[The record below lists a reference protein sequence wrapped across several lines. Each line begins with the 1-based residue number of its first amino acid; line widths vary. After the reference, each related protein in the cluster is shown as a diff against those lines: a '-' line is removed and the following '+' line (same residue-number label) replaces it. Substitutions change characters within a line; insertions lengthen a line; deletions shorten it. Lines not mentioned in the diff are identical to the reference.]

1 MASRFAIC
9 LLGTAAVIGS
19 ACAGS
24 PAAPS
29 VLDGIWGGDHVT
41 MSIAGATHVEL
52 DCAHGD
58 IPAPLAIDDQ
68 RQFNTTGTFVREHGG
83 PIRDG
88 EVPDTHPARYS
99 GSVTGDRMQLTIRL
113 TDTNET
119 IGTFSLTRGAQGR
132 VVKCL

>member
-1 MASRFAIC
+1 VASRFVIC
-9 LLGTAAVIGS
+9 GLATVAVIGS

-41 MSIAGATHVEL
+41 MSIAGATHFEL

-68 RQFNTTGTFVREHGG
+68 RQFNTAGTFVREHGG
-83 PIRDG
+83 PIRTG
-88 EVPDTHPARYS
+88 EVPDTHPASYS

-119 IGTFSLTRGAQGR
+119 FGTFSLTRGVQGR